1 MYWLIK
7 KRGHDSKMTNSKTE
21 VILALDVESR
31 AKAENILE
39 KTGDDLHWVKIGLQT
54 YLRDGDSFL
63 KDVSAS
69 GKSIFLD
76 LKLHDIPNT
85 MTKAIESLS
94 SLPIKM
100 LTLHSTAGP
109 EALAKCAQVAKEF
122 LPNTHLLAVT
132 VLTSMNQANLNAIGV
147 NIDISKQVDNLAKM
161 SIESGI
167 NGIVSSPLE
176 LVRLRPQLPSKT
188 IFVTPGIRPIGSS
201 SGDQKRIMTPKQAAN
216 SGANFLVIG
225 RPILEAVEPK
235 KTLIEIQTELNL

>member
-1 MYWLIK
+1 MIA
-7 KRGHDSKMTNSKTE
+7 KMTNSKTE

-31 AKAENILE
+31 AKAEHILE
-39 KTGDDLHWVKIGLQT
+39 KTGDDLKWVKIGLQT

-85 MTKAIESLS
+85 MVKAIESLS

-109 EALAKCAQVAKEF
+109 EALAKCSQVADKF
-122 LPNTHLLAVT
+122 LPDTHLLAVT
-132 VLTSMNQANLNAIGV
+132 VLTSMNKDNLNAIGV
-147 NIDISKQVDNLAKM
+147 NTDIPEQVDNLARL
-161 SIESGI
+161 SVESGI

-176 LVRLRPQLPSKT
+176 LVRLRPKLPAGT

-201 SGDQKRIMTPKQAAN
+201 IGDQKRIMTPKQAAN
-216 SGANFLVIG
+216 AGANFLVIG

-235 KTLIEIQTELNL
+235 KTLFEIQTELSL

>member
-1 MYWLIK
+1 
-7 KRGHDSKMTNSKTE
+7 MTNSKTE

-31 AKAENILE
+31 AKAEHILE
-39 KTGDDLHWVKIGLQT
+39 KTGDDLKWVKIGLQT

-85 MTKAIESLS
+85 MVKAIESLS

-109 EALAKCAQVAKEF
+109 EALAKCSQVADKF
-122 LPNTHLLAVT
+122 LPDTHLLAVT
-132 VLTSMNQANLNAIGV
+132 VLTSMNKDNLNAIGV
-147 NIDISKQVDNLAKM
+147 NTDIPEQVDNLARL
-161 SIESGI
+161 SVESGI

-176 LVRLRPQLPSKT
+176 LVRLRPKLPAGT

-201 SGDQKRIMTPKQAAN
+201 IGDQKRIMTPKQAAN
-216 SGANFLVIG
+216 AGANFLVIG

-235 KTLIEIQTELNL
+235 KTLFEIQTELSL

>member
-1 MYWLIK
+1 MIA
-7 KRGHDSKMTNSKTE
+7 KMTNSKTE

-31 AKAENILE
+31 AKAEHILE
-39 KTGDDLHWVKIGLQT
+39 KTGDDLKWVKIGLQT

-85 MTKAIESLS
+85 MAKAIESLS

-109 EALAKCAQVAKEF
+109 EALAKCSQVADKF
-122 LPNTHLLAVT
+122 LPDTHLLAVT
-132 VLTSMNQANLNAIGV
+132 VLTSMNKDNLNAIGV
-147 NIDISKQVDNLAKM
+147 NTDIPEQVDNLARL
-161 SIESGI
+161 SVESGI

-176 LVRLRPQLPSKT
+176 LVRLRPKLPTET

-216 SGANFLVIG
+216 AGADFLVIG

-235 KTLIEIQTELNL
+235 KTLFEIQTELSL

>member
-1 MYWLIK
+1 MIE
-7 KRGHDSKMTNSKTE
+7 KMTNSKTE

-31 AKAENILE
+31 AKAEHILE
-39 KTGDDLHWVKIGLQT
+39 KTGDDLKWVKIGLQT

-85 MTKAIESLS
+85 MVKAIESLS

-109 EALAKCAQVAKEF
+109 EALAKCSQVAEEF
-122 LPNTHLLAVT
+122 LPDTHLLAVT
-132 VLTSMNQANLNAIGV
+132 VLTSMNKGNLNAIGV
-147 NIDISKQVDNLAKM
+147 NTDIPEQVDNLAKL
-161 SIESGI
+161 SGESGI

-176 LVRLRPQLPSKT
+176 LVRLRPKLPAGT

-201 SGDQKRIMTPKQAAN
+201 IGDQKRIMTPKQAAN
-216 SGANFLVIG
+216 AGANFLVIG

-235 KTLIEIQTELNL
+235 KTLFEIQTELSL

>member
-1 MYWLIK
+1 MIE
-7 KRGHDSKMTNSKTE
+7 KMTNSKTE
-21 VILALDVESR
+21 VILALAVESR
-31 AKAENILE
+31 TKAEHILE
-39 KTGDDLHWVKIGLQT
+39 KTGDDLKWVKIGLQT

-85 MTKAIESLS
+85 MVKAIESLS

-109 EALAKCAQVAKEF
+109 EALAKCSQVAEEF
-122 LPNTHLLAVT
+122 LPDTHLLAVT
-132 VLTSMNQANLNAIGV
+132 VLTSMNKGNLNAIGV
-147 NIDISKQVDNLAKM
+147 NTDIPEQVDNLAKL
-161 SIESGI
+161 SVESGI

-176 LVRLRPQLPSKT
+176 LVRLRPKLPAGT

-201 SGDQKRIMTPKQAAN
+201 IGDQKRIMTPKQAAN
-216 SGANFLVIG
+216 AGANFLVIG

-235 KTLIEIQTELNL
+235 KTLFEIQTELSL

>member
-1 MYWLIK
+1 M
-7 KRGHDSKMTNSKTE
+7 
-21 VILALDVESR
+21 
-31 AKAENILE
+31 
-39 KTGDDLHWVKIGLQT
+39 
-54 YLRDGDSFL
+54 
-63 KDVSAS
+63 
-69 GKSIFLD
+69 
-76 LKLHDIPNT
+76 
-85 MTKAIESLS
+85 
-94 SLPIKM
+94 
-100 LTLHSTAGP
+100 
-109 EALAKCAQVAKEF
+109 
-122 LPNTHLLAVT
+122 
-132 VLTSMNQANLNAIGV
+132 

-235 KTLIEIQTELNL
+235 KTLLEIQAELSV

>member
-1 MYWLIK
+1 MIE
-7 KRGHDSKMTNSKTE
+7 KMTNSKTE

-31 AKAENILE
+31 TKAEHILE
-39 KTGDDLHWVKIGLQT
+39 KTGDDLKWVKIGLQT

-85 MTKAIESLS
+85 MVKAIESLS

-109 EALAKCAQVAKEF
+109 EALAKCSQVAEEF
-122 LPNTHLLAVT
+122 LPDTHLLAVT
-132 VLTSMNQANLNAIGV
+132 VLTSMNKGNLNAIGV
-147 NIDISKQVDNLAKM
+147 NTDIPEQVDNLAKL
-161 SIESGI
+161 SVESGI

-176 LVRLRPQLPSKT
+176 LVRLRPKLPAGT

-201 SGDQKRIMTPKQAAN
+201 IGDQKRIMTPKQAAN
-216 SGANFLVIG
+216 AGANFLVIG

-235 KTLIEIQTELNL
+235 KTLFEIQTELSL

>member
-1 MYWLIK
+1 MIE
-7 KRGHDSKMTNSKTE
+7 KMTNSKTE

-31 AKAENILE
+31 AKAEHILE
-39 KTGDDLHWVKIGLQT
+39 KTGDDLQWVKIGLQT

-85 MTKAIESLS
+85 MVKAIESLS

-109 EALAKCAQVAKEF
+109 EALAKCSQVAEEF
-122 LPNTHLLAVT
+122 LPDTHLLAVT
-132 VLTSMNQANLNAIGV
+132 VLTSMNKGNLNAIGV
-147 NIDISKQVDNLAKM
+147 NTDIPEQVDNLAKL
-161 SIESGI
+161 SVESGI

-176 LVRLRPQLPSKT
+176 LVRLRPKLPAGT

-201 SGDQKRIMTPKQAAN
+201 IGDQKRIMTPKQAAN
-216 SGANFLVIG
+216 AGANFLVIG

-235 KTLIEIQTELNL
+235 KTLFEIQTELSL

>member
-1 MYWLIK
+1 MIE
-7 KRGHDSKMTNSKTE
+7 KMTNSKTE

-31 AKAENILE
+31 AKAEHILE
-39 KTGDDLHWVKIGLQT
+39 KTGDDLKWVKIGLQT

-85 MTKAIESLS
+85 MVKAIESLS

-109 EALAKCAQVAKEF
+109 EALEKCAQVAKEF
-122 LPNTHLLAVT
+122 IPDTQLLAVT

-147 NIDISKQVDNLAKM
+147 NTDIPEQVDNLAKL
-161 SIESGI
+161 SVESGI

-176 LVRLRPQLPSKT
+176 LVRLRPKLPAGT

-201 SGDQKRIMTPKQAAN
+201 IGDQKRIMTPKQAAN
-216 SGANFLVIG
+216 AGANFLVIG

-235 KTLIEIQTELNL
+235 KTLFEIQTELSL